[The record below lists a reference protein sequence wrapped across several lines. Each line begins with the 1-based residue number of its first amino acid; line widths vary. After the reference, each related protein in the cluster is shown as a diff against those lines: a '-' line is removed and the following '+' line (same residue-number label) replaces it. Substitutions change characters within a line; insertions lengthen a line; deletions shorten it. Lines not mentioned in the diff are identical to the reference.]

1 MSRTSPQSSHAVA
14 PAYRWFDSLRD
25 RNFRLLLGSNL
36 LIYLSNMMEMVVLGW
51 LILDITNSVWSVTLG
66 AFLRFGPVLPMS
78 LLVGTLADR
87 FDRRKL
93 LLFNLA
99 GDMATV
105 GAMAL
110 LVSLGSIELWQIY
123 AIAPLRG
130 IFNAVEQPLRR
141 TVAMDMM
148 GQQRITNALSLD
160 ASLMMAA
167 SIIGPFVSGRL
178 IDTLGPKGSYIT
190 IFVLYGLGMIL
201 LSILRTPPRTSRLS
215 SDSIVKNIVEGLRY
229 TITHPVILPTLVI
242 TFIMNLLGFPFRQ
255 VLPVFAR
262 DIYGVSATGL
272 GLLSSLI
279 GVGAFLGSI
288 VLAGFGTRFM
298 KSRIYIWGSVL
309 MAGAIIFFSLSGHYY
324 LSLLILFFHGFGFA
338 GFHIMQGAIPLSAAA
353 EDKRGRVMGA
363 TQLAIGGGPIG
374 TLLVGGLA
382 SALGPQ
388 MAVGIM
394 ASVLTLSILAIALS
408 ASTLRKY

>member
-1 MSRTSPQSSHAVA
+1 MAEASPPSPNAIV
-14 PAYRWFDSLRD
+14 PAHRWYESLRD
-25 RNFRLLLGSNL
+25 RNFRLLLGSNFVV
-36 LIYLSNMMEMVVLGW
+36 YLCNMMEMVVLGW
-51 LILDITNSVWSVTLG
+51 LILDITDSIWKVSVG

-105 GAMAL
+105 GTMAL

-130 IFNAVEQPLRR
+130 VFNAVQQPLRR

-167 SIIGPFVSGRL
+167 SIVGPFASGRL
-178 IDTLGPKGSYIT
+178 IDTLGPQGSYIS
-190 IFVLYGLGMIL
+190 IFILYGLGML
-201 LSILRTPPRTSRLS
+201 LMSILRTPPRTSRLGG
-215 SDSIVKNIVEGLRY
+215 DSIIKNMLEGLRY
-229 TITHPVILPTLVI
+229 TVTHPVILPTLAI

-262 DIYGVSATGL
+262 DIYGVTATGL

-279 GVGAFLGSI
+279 GLGAFLGSI
-288 VLAGFGTRFM
+288 SSAAFGSRFL
-298 KSRIYIWGSVL
+298 KSRIYIGGSVL
-309 MAGAIIFFSLSGHYY
+309 MAGAIILFAISGHYY
-324 LSLLILFFHGFGFA
+324 LSLLILFFHGFGFS

-363 TQLAIGGGPIG
+363 TQLAIGAGPLG

-394 ASVLTLSILAIALS
+394 ASVLTLSIMAVVLS
-408 ASTLRKY
+408 ASALRKY